1 MALLP
6 GNLLTENQQSI
17 ETDIDNWAGF
27 VVSSSSTI
35 RSTTQAHDGSASIR
49 ATYNGT
55 PSDVMASLTSTSFAP
70 LVTAGT
76 SYTFSYWVYS
86 PRAVNFA
93 VLVEWWNAANSS
105 YISDGGVLGSTAVPA
120 NTWSQVSVSGLVA
133 DTGAGTA
140 RVYLMCTTG
149 LTTNDLV
156 YFDTIFFGVPVT
168 SPYTLT
174 ATGSWTAP
182 DGINAVKVECWAGGG
197 AGGGGRTTSGA
208 GGGGGAGGCY
218 VTSKAYTVIPGNTYT
233 VTVGAAGAHS
243 TGSFTDGSLAG
254 SGGDT
259 WFDST
264 SGVVAKGGAG
274 GTNKTVSGAGA
285 AGTGSTTGCIGDTS
299 LAGGNGAA
307 GTTSIG
313 GGGGGGA
320 GSTGAGGNASG
331 STAGTGTSVGGGNG
345 STGVSAANAAA
356 ATAAGGGGGGAR
368 ASSSTTRTGG
378 DGARGQV
385 VLTWPVAPAAKS
397 ANIVGTAVRRA
408 STW

>member
-17 ETDIDNWAGF
+17 ETDIDNWANYRP
-27 VVSSSSTI
+27 SSSAVVQ
-35 RSTTQAHDGSASIR
+35 STTQANDGTHSIR

-55 PSDVMASLTSTSFAP
+55 ANDAMASLTSASFVP
-70 LVTAGT
+70 LVAAGA

-197 AGGGGRTTSGA
+197 AGGTATGTA
-208 GGGGGAGGCY
+208 GSSGGGGAGGCY
-218 VTSKAYTVIPGNTYT
+218 VMDRAYTVIPGNSYT
-233 VTVGAAGAHS
+233 VTVGAGGVH
-243 TGSFTDGSLAG
+243 TTTPTDNTAAP

-264 SGVVAKGGAG
+264 SGVVAKGGVGGIGRTTVAVGAG
-274 GTNKTVSGAGA
+274 GS
-285 AGTGSTTGCIGDTS
+285 GSTTGCIGDAFF
-299 LAGGNGAA
+299 AGGDGAA
-307 GTTSIG
+307 GTSTIG

-320 GSTGAGGNASG
+320 GSTGAGGSASG
-331 STAGTGTSVGGGNG
+331 STAGTGTSTAGGNG
-345 STGVSAANAAA
+345 STGVTSANAAA

-368 ASSSTTRTGG
+368 TNSSTDRQGG